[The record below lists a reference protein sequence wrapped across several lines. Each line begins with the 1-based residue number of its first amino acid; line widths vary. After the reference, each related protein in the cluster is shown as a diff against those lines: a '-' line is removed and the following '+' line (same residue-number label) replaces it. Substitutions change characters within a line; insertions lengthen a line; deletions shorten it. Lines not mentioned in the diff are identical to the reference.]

1 MQGHRLRGRVGAW
14 DVAGPTVCLRR
25 APCQACPPI
34 AARICSARVSPRTHR
49 RFHTACKTTC
59 TPAHT
64 WVRGLLWS
72 RCEPQGEKA
81 AGRQSWT
88 GISRHRDSTSRRQS
102 STLPQQ
108 SSSATEAR
116 FCIARHTFWVA
127 FRSFPDSITDFHPS
141 PSSVLSELSA
151 LELIASPGSPDPFFT
166 KKQLVRV
173 FIRPEWYQF
182 ATNPLLRKGRNTA
195 CRSAGRLCRIS
206 VAAIPPS
213 LLWSAMPQ
221 RTHPGAPPAS
231 LFPRAPRSAPSIP
244 LCDAIPLA
252 GPTTRAA
259 SETKLRKQPQRAIGH
274 APEQGTHVRVPIS
287 TSGWESGT
295 RV

>member
-1 MQGHRLRGRVGAW
+1 MALYQRSCLCGCVSVQGHRLRGRVGAW

-34 AARICSARVSPRTHR
+34 AACICSARVSPRTHR

-141 PSSVLSELSA
+141 PSSALSS
-151 LELIASPGSPDPFFT
+151 SPFPVPKETPCAG
-166 KKQLVRV
+166 VHRH
-173 FIRPEWYQF
+173 IRYNSHYDTEG
-182 ATNPLLRKGRNTA
+182 TLLAFRPA
-195 CRSAGRLCRIS
+195 ASAGSAWRRYR
-206 VAAIPPS
+206 PPS
-213 LLWSAMPQ
+213 SGPRCPSARILAP
-221 RTHPGAPPAS
+221 PPAS

>member
-1 MQGHRLRGRVGAW
+1 MALYQRSCLCGCVSVQGHRLRGRVGAW

-151 LELIASPGSPDPFFT
+151 LELIAPHPSFFFVPGVILGNFDD
-166 KKQLVRV
+166 LIRV
-173 FIRPEWYQF
+173 
-182 ATNPLLRKGRNTA
+182 
-195 CRSAGRLCRIS
+195 
-206 VAAIPPS
+206 
-213 LLWSAMPQ
+213 
-221 RTHPGAPPAS
+221 
-231 LFPRAPRSAPSIP
+231 
-244 LCDAIPLA
+244 
-252 GPTTRAA
+252 
-259 SETKLRKQPQRAIGH
+259 
-274 APEQGTHVRVPIS
+274 
-287 TSGWESGT
+287 
-295 RV
+295 

>member
-141 PSSVLSELSA
+141 PSSALSS
-151 LELIASPGSPDPFFT
+151 SPFLLCSQ
-166 KKQLVRV
+166 KHLVRV
-173 FIRPEWYQF
+173 FIDILGTIHTTTRKEHCLPFGRP
-182 ATNPLLRKGRNTA
+182 PLPDQRGGDTA
-195 CRSAGRLCRIS
+195 L
-206 VAAIPPS
+206 PPLVRDAPAHAS
-213 LLWSAMPQ
+213 CP
-221 RTHPGAPPAS
+221 PPAS